1 MQKISVAIV
10 GWGNIGRAC
19 KRAISECSDMV
30 LAGVVRRASSI
41 AHGDDPDLENTIVV
55 SDITKLKNVD
65 VALLCI
71 PSREVP
77 QRIKEYHA
85 LGICTVDSFDEHQ
98 RIAGLRRELDV
109 TAKVKKVVSIMSAG
123 WDPGTDSLVRALMK
137 VVSLTGHTTTTF
149 GGEKGGRSMGH
160 TVQVKSFKGVKDAVA
175 LTLANGRGKQK
186 RRVYIEL
193 EKDADLEEIKKAILA
208 DPYFRMDPT
217 EILPVKSIQ
226 PYNTLHHSATIE
238 RTGMEVNQLYTVEGI
253 NPEFTANIMV
263 ASARACMSAYNKE
276 EYGVYTFIERPIIE
290 YLSGNT
296 IEEKL
301 EGY

>member
-19 KRAISECSDMV
+19 KRAISECSDMF

-41 AHGDDPDLENTIVV
+41 SHIGDPELEDVKVV
-55 SDITKLKNVD
+55 SDITQLGKVD

-77 QRIKEYHA
+77 QRIKDYHA
-85 LGICTVDSFDEHQ
+85 LGICTVDSYDEHQ
-98 RIAGLRRELDV
+98 RIAAVRREADV
-109 TAKVKKVVSIMSAG
+109 TAKVKKTVSIIAAG
-123 WDPGTDSLVRALMK
+123 WDPGTDSLIRALMK

-160 TVQVKSFKGVKDAVA
+160 TVQVKMIDGVKDAVA
-175 LTLANGRGKQK
+175 LTLANGRGKHK
-186 RRVYIEL
+186 RRVYVEL
-193 EKDADLEEIKKAILA
+193 EKDADLATIEKAILSDA
-208 DPYFRMDPT
+208 YFKFDPT
-217 EILPVKSIQ
+217 EIIPVKSIV
-226 PYNTLHHSATIE
+226 PYNTLQHSADVE
-238 RTGMEVNQLYTVEGI
+238 RTGMEVNQRYTVSGI

-263 ASARACMSAYNKE
+263 SSVRACMAAYTKG
-276 EYGVYTFIERPIIE
+276 EYGTYTFIERPIIDF
-290 YLSGNT
+290 LPGSS
-296 IEEKL
+296 IDDKL

>member
-10 GWGNIGRAC
+10 GWGNIGKAC

-41 AHGDDPDLENTIVV
+41 SHSEDPELENIKIV
-55 SDITKLKNVD
+55 SDITKLSHVD

-77 QRIKEYHA
+77 QRVKEYHA
-85 LGICTVDSFDEHQ
+85 LGICTVDCFDEHQ
-98 RIAGLRRELDV
+98 RITALRRELDIS
-109 TAKVKKVVSIMSAG
+109 AKIKKVVSIISAG
-123 WDPGTDSLVRALMK
+123 WDPGTDSLIRALMK
-137 VVSLTGHTTTTF
+137 VVSLTGYSTTTF

-160 TVQVKSFKGVKDAVA
+160 TAQVKSIAGVKDAVA
-175 LTLANGRGKQK
+175 LTLANGRGKHK
-186 RRVYIEL
+186 RRVYLEL
-193 EKDADLEEIKKAILA
+193 QEGADLKQIEQAILSDA
-208 DPYFRMDPT
+208 YFKFDQT
-217 EILPVKSIQ
+217 EIIPVESIH

-238 RTGMEVNQLYTVEGI
+238 RTGMEVNQTYTVSGT

-263 ASARACMSAYNKE
+263 ASARACASAYNKDE
-276 EYGVYTFIERPIIE
+276 FGAYTFIERPIIE
-290 YLSGNT
+290 YLPGNN
-296 IEEKL
+296 IDEKL